1 MTSRPRLVMPCLV
14 IYALAAGATGA
25 CDTSPEGAEG
35 GLSFDEIAAADA
47 DGTLTIETRQ
57 VLVLDIW
64 PEKRGMELAPWS
76 RTQDHHIY
84 AIPCGDRTLI
94 QVAAGCWVPFEGAW
108 GAGPVHLAAPVSCTY
123 TAARNASEAI
133 VFARFESGSAT
144 VSFNATGRASHV
156 TYDLIGRKE
165 ARDTVDGTRT
175 YDNFT
180 FHFDGRGQT
189 TTTPPPAGACEPEE
203 FIWPV
208 DYAATVGCGADDM
221 VDATADDAD
230 RTIRFGG
237 DPESGEWPGEHYL
250 PACMIVKMGQRV
262 TFQGLF
268 VYYPLQSGAGDDPK
282 AGAGPTPLPQAP
294 YVVMSTGLLH
304 VSFGFPGDYLYRCP
318 NYEEDGMVGLI
329 RVPGP

>member
-1 MTSRPRLVMPCLV
+1 MMCRPRLLTPCLV
-14 IYALAAGATGA
+14 ICALAAGATGA
-25 CDTSPEGAEG
+25 CDTSSTEAPIP
-35 GLSFDEIAAADA
+35 LDEIAAADA

-64 PEKRGMELAPWS
+64 PEARGTELPPWS
-76 RTQDHHIY
+76 RAQDHHIY

-108 GAGPVHLAAPVSCTY
+108 GAGPVHLGAPVSCTY
-123 TAARNASEAI
+123 TAARSASEVI

-144 VSFNATGRASHV
+144 VSFPGGGSKSRII
-156 TYDLIGRKE
+156 YDLNGRE
-165 ARDTVDGTRT
+165 EWRDKSDGTRF
-175 YDNFT
+175 YSNFT
-180 FHFDGRGQT
+180 YRFEGTGQT
-189 TTTPPPAGACEPEE
+189 TRTPPPAGSCEPEE

-230 RTIRFGG
+230 RTITFGG

-250 PACMIVKMGQRV
+250 PACMVVKMGQRV

-268 VYYPLQSGAGDDPK
+268 VYYPLQAGSGDDPK
-282 AGAGPTPLPQAP
+282 AGAGPTPIPRTP
-294 YVVMSTGLLH
+294 YVNTSTGQLH

-318 NYEEDGMVGLI
+318 DHEAEGMVGLI